1 MKKIRNGPPS
11 SPIQQQSILQQSRS
25 SSPKLRVVT
34 NRNRNRI
41 QSERRNKLS
50 GAREPSASA
59 LPSPALP
66 VLSPGQFQEAANTQT
81 GAAAGTGPPPLTEPV
96 INTQTRSRSQ
106 HQQQQ
111 ITTAA
116 EQQPRKFNFEQTL
129 KDFGFNPQLLSSSSI
144 INNKAKE
151 NFVTKN
157 QQLQPVQSFP
167 SARPGLGQ
175 EFTGRITEEKQSAD
189 VSPQH
194 SQAFSQSQNSAA
206 VGAPSFGRGQSRGR
220 GTGDRSP
227 GLSSLLAIAGDP
239 QE

>member
-41 QSERRNKLS
+41 KSERRNKLS

-106 HQQQQ
+106 HQQQR

-116 EQQPRKFNFEQTL
+116 KQQPRKFNFEQTL

>member
-1 MKKIRNGPPS
+1 M
-11 SPIQQQSILQQSRS
+11 
-25 SSPKLRVVT
+25 
-34 NRNRNRI
+34 
-41 QSERRNKLS
+41 S

-81 GAAAGTGPPPLTEPV
+81 GAAAGTGPPPVTEPV

-129 KDFGFNPQLLSSSSI
+129 KDFGFNPQLLSSSPI
-144 INNKAKE
+144 INDKPKE

-167 SARPGLGQ
+167 SAPP
-175 EFTGRITEEKQSAD
+175 GRITEEKQSAD

-194 SQAFSQSQNSAA
+194 SQAFLQSQNRAA
-206 VGAPSFGRGQSRGR
+206 AGAPSVGRGQSRGR

>member
-50 GAREPSASA
+50 GSGEPSSPA
-59 LPSPALP
+59 LPALP

-81 GAAAGTGPPPLTEPV
+81 GAAAGTGLPPLTGPV

-106 HQQQQ
+106 HQQQR

-116 EQQPRKFNFEQTL
+116 KQQPRKFNFEQTL
-129 KDFGFNPQLLSSSSI
+129 KDFGFNPQLLSSSPI
-144 INNKAKE
+144 INDKPKE

>member
-11 SPIQQQSILQQSRS
+11 SPNQQQSILQQSRS

-41 QSERRNKLS
+41 KSERRNKLS
-50 GAREPSASA
+50 GAREPST
-59 LPSPALP
+59 PALP
-66 VLSPGQFQEAANTQT
+66 VLPVLSDQFQEAANTQT

-129 KDFGFNPQLLSSSSI
+129 KDFGFNPQLLSSSPI
-144 INNKAKE
+144 INDKPKE
-151 NFVTKN
+151 NSVTKN

-167 SARPGLGQ
+167 SAPL
-175 EFTGRITEEKQSAD
+175 GRITEEKQSAD